1 MSTLSAQHR
10 LEQRLRGVARQQI
23 RPKDGSGPWPLSF
36 SQHGLWLL
44 QQSDP
49 DSGYY
54 NMARVLRLEGI
65 LDLGALERALSEI
78 VRRHAALRT
87 TIESPNGTPIQVVQ
101 PFRNLPL
108 NIQEPVDEQDCRA
121 SIQAFSGRA
130 FKLDSELP
138 FRYILYRVGQNV
150 HDLVLAFH
158 HVAVDGWTLR
168 LLLGE
173 LGRLYSSFAKGQ
185 PSEEPELPLDY
196 LDFAV
201 WQRALVV
208 SDKVE
213 AQYDFWSKHLQGVPG
228 MLALP
233 LDRLRPARPSH
244 TGAEEHVAIPAGT
257 VTRLRELTKSTRIT
271 AFAVLL
277 STLEILLARY
287 SRQQDFVIGTP
298 VAGRT
303 RPELEALIG
312 CFVNTLF
319 LRSSLEGD
327 PSFSELIQ
335 RVSMVVNDAAANQ
348 DIPFELLME
357 RLPRDHAQTP
367 PKLQVLFAQQLSSE
381 REIEMA
387 GLQCSVGRPSRLTS
401 RCDLTIFATDR
412 GSAIDLAIEYDT
424 DLFDA
429 ETIRRFSAH
438 YCVLLDSAVSHPE
451 APVSQIAMLPQ
462 EETQLLSQFNRT
474 TRSYPSE
481 PVHVLFERQAAA
493 TPDAVAIVDGA
504 RRLTYGQLNAA
515 TNRVAN
521 YLRLQL
527 KPGDLVAVSLPRT
540 AHLAAVLLGI
550 WKAGAAWVP
559 LDPDEPR
566 VRARKVLADSGAT
579 LLLAEKISPWQDLP
593 LPAVTIDDALAHPD
607 ESSPPVCGNP
617 DHLAYVMYTSGSTG
631 QPKGVEIAHR
641 GIVRLVSSTD
651 YVGFG
656 PGETFLAAA
665 PVTFDAS
672 TFELWGALLHGSKC
686 VLYPGRVPEP
696 RELQRLVQREGITTL
711 WLTSSLFNAIVEEDP
726 QCLKG
731 IRQLLVGGEALSVKH
746 VRRAMA
752 ALPETQL
759 INGYGPTENTTFTC
773 CWPIPPTLPERLTS
787 VPVGSPIA
795 NTRVYVL
802 DERRELCGIDIPGE
816 IYIGGDGLALG
827 YRNSPGLTGERF
839 ITAPWGERLYRSGDL
854 GRWRNDGVIEFLGR
868 TDSQLK
874 IRGFRIE
881 PAEIEAA
888 LSEHPQVES
897 AFVVPLEGITGER
910 RLAAYIKPR
919 GDAPLT
925 ETQIRAH
932 LFDRLPAFLL
942 PSWYCFVND
951 IPRNANGKRDA
962 TGLPLPQSSPGPEGR
977 APSGA
982 TEHRLM
988 EIARGLLPD
997 VKLGVSTN
1005 LFDAGMHSLLLA
1017 RLTAQI
1023 GRVFGHTL
1031 QLSDLY
1037 ANPTVE
1043 GIAAVIDAGSH
1054 SKDPEA
1060 PTPFF
1065 FAHAGPMF
1073 RHLAARMR
1081 DRPFYGVGF
1090 SAPGPPPRTIEE
1102 HARNEAAAIVRIHP
1116 QGPYLIGGWSAS
1128 GVLAVEIAR
1137 QLAEQGHDVA
1147 LVVLFDA
1154 PNYAYFKHSP
1164 LRVRAARWLSSL
1176 YCSVRHHVSA
1186 LLKQPAE
1193 KRVPYLRDRIW
1204 ALRWASRQVVAE
1216 AQYRRDAASVSR
1228 MDESRLFVAAAR
1240 HHMPAPYSGRV
1251 LLLRRRERGNEWGD
1265 SWDLGWKSVVSDL
1278 EIQTIGGHHMSI
1290 FEEAHVDALSA
1301 MLRERF
1307 EEATRLPK
1315 SQVI

>member
-1 MSTLSAQHR
+1 MMSTLSAQQR

-23 RPKDGSGPWPLSF
+23 QQKEGSGPWPLSF
-36 SQHGLWLL
+36 SQHRLWLL
-44 QQSDP
+44 QQSDR

-54 NMARVLRLEGI
+54 NMARVLRLEGVI
-65 LDLGALERALSEI
+65 DLGALERALAEI

-87 TIESPNGTPIQVVQ
+87 TFDSTNGTPIQVVQ

-108 NIQEPVDEQDCRA
+108 NIEEPADDEDCRA
-121 SIQAFSGRA
+121 RIQAFSRA
-130 FKLDSELP
+130 DFKLDSELP
-138 FRYILYRVGQNV
+138 FRYILYRVRQNV
-150 HDLVLAFH
+150 HCLALAFH

-173 LGRLYSSFAKGQ
+173 LGRLYSSFATGQ
-185 PSEEPELPLDY
+185 PSEVPELALDY
-196 LDFAV
+196 LDFTV
-201 WQRALVV
+201 WQRALVN
-208 SDKVE
+208 SAKVDT
-213 AQYDFWSKHLQGVPG
+213 QYDFWSKHLRGVPE

-244 TGAEEHVAIPAGT
+244 SGAVEHVTVPAGT
-257 VTRLRELTKSTRIT
+257 VDRLRELAKSTRIT
-271 AFAVLL
+271 VFAVLL
-277 STLEILLARY
+277 STLEILLSRY

-319 LRSSLEGD
+319 LRSSLDGD
-327 PSFSELIQ
+327 PSFRELIE

-348 DIPFELLME
+348 DIPLELLME
-357 RLPRDHAQTP
+357 RLQRDHAQTP

-387 GLQCSVGRPSRLTS
+387 GLQCSVDRPSRLTS
-401 RCDLTIFATDR
+401 RCDLTIFVTDR
-412 GSAIDLAIEYDT
+412 GTAIDFEIEYDT

-429 ETIRRFSAH
+429 ETIRRFLGH
-438 YCVLLDSAVSHPE
+438 FCVLLDSAVSHAE

-462 EETQLLSQFNRT
+462 EETELLSQFNRT
-474 TRSYPSE
+474 TRPYPSE

-515 TNRVAN
+515 SNRVAN
-521 YLRLQL
+521 YLRWREL

-566 VRARKVLADSGAT
+566 IRARKVLADSGAS
-579 LLLAEKISPWQDLP
+579 LLLAEKTSPWQDLP
-593 LPAVTIDDALAHPD
+593 LPAVSIGDVLAHPD
-607 ESSPPVCGNP
+607 ESSPPVSGSS

-641 GIVRLVSSTD
+641 GIVRLVWNTD
-651 YVGFG
+651 YVRFG

-672 TFELWGALLHGSKC
+672 TFELWGAMLHGSKC

-696 RELQRLVQREGITTL
+696 RELERLIQREGITTV
-711 WLTSSLFNAIVEEDP
+711 WLTSSLFNAIVEDEP
-726 QCLKG
+726 ECLKG
-731 IRQLLVGGEALSVKH
+731 IRQLLVGGEVLSVSH

-752 ALPETQL
+752 ALPEAQL

-773 CWPIPPTLPERLTS
+773 CWPILPTLPERLPS
-787 VPVGSPIA
+787 IPIGPPIA
-795 NTRVYVL
+795 NTRAYVL
-802 DERRELCGIDIPGE
+802 DERREPCGIDIPGE
-816 IYIGGDGLALG
+816 IYIGGDGLSLG
-827 YRNSPGLTGERF
+827 YRNSLELTGERF

-854 GRWRNDGVIEFLGR
+854 GRWRRNGTIEFMGR
-868 TDSQLK
+868 TDSQVK

-888 LSEHPQVES
+888 LTEHPQVET
-897 AFVVPLEGITGER
+897 AFVVPVEGVTGER
-910 RLAAYIKPR
+910 QLAAYIKPR
-919 GDAPLT
+919 AEGQLT

-932 LFDRLPAFLL
+932 LFDRLPASLM
-942 PSWYCFVND
+942 PSWYCFVNG
-951 IPRNANGKRDA
+951 IPRNANGKRNA
-962 TGLPLPQSSPGPEGR
+962 AGLPLPQSFPRPEAR

-988 EIARGLLPD
+988 EIVRALLPD
-997 VKLGVSTN
+997 VEPGVDTN
-1005 LFDAGMHSLLLA
+1005 LFDAGMHSLQA
-1017 RLTAQI
+1017 SRFRAQI
-1023 GRVFGHTL
+1023 DRAFGHTL
-1031 QLSDLY
+1031 QLSALY
-1037 ANPTVE
+1037 ANPTVQ
-1043 GIAAVIDAGSH
+1043 GIAAVIEAGSLEE
-1054 SKDPEA
+1054 STDA
-1060 PTPFF
+1060 PVPFF

-1073 RHLAARMR
+1073 RYLAGRLR
-1081 DRPFYGVGF
+1081 DRPFYGIGF
-1090 SAPGPPPRTIEE
+1090 SAPGPPPRTIPE
-1102 HARNEAAAIVRIHP
+1102 HARNEAAAIIRIHP
-1116 QGPYLIGGWSAS
+1116 QGPYLLGGWSAS

-1137 QLAEQGHDVA
+1137 QLTEQGRDVA

-1164 LRVRAARWLSSL
+1164 LRVKVARSLSSL
-1176 YCSVRHHVSA
+1176 YRSIRHHVSA
-1186 LLKQPAE
+1186 LFRQPAG
-1193 KRVPYLRDRIW
+1193 KWAPYLRDRIW

-1216 AQYRRDAASVSR
+1216 AQYRRDATSQ
-1228 MDESRLFVAAAR
+1228 MDENRLFVATAR
-1240 HHMPAPYSGRV
+1240 HHVPAPYSGRV
-1251 LLLRRRERGNEWGD
+1251 LLLRRHERGDEWGE
-1265 SWDLGWKSVVSDL
+1265 SWDLGWQGVLSDL
-1278 EIQTIGGHHMSI
+1278 EIQTIGGSHMSI
-1290 FEEAHVDALSA
+1290 FDEAHVDALA
-1301 MLRERF
+1301 ELLRERC
-1307 EEATRLPK
+1307 EEATRLTTSP
-1315 SQVI
+1315 VA